1 MWELYDVTLLVIVS
15 FKSYVMNFVDFVV
28 DCFSHIT
35 SHVSQV
41 FTSCTHYA
49 SYSLLN
55 IVYVIVCVFRYDQPS
70 LQILWVLMQ
79 NIFGAWEFK
88 GRMFENLNFG
98 KTGFKTCVLEKH
110 FISYSCILF
119 IIFNA
124 LRSFFKN
131 QVIFSKMLFFSRI
144 WIDPI
149 CFLINRN
156 CI

>member
-1 MWELYDVTLLVIVS
+1 MMDC
-15 FKSYVMNFVDFVV
+15 VDFV
-28 DCFSHIT
+28 FNYYTHIT

-41 FTSCTHYA
+41 FARFTHYT

-55 IVYVIVCVFRYDQPS
+55 IVHIIVCVFRSNQPS

-79 NIFGAWEFK
+79 NIFGAWEIK

-98 KTGFKTCVLEKH
+98 KIGFKTCVLEKH

-119 IIFNA
+119 LIFNT

-131 QVIFSKMLFFSRI
+131 QVIFFSKILFFQNFDWSNLFF
-144 WIDPI
+144 DQSKL
-149 CFLINRN
+149 CLKFLWSLCPFRSIKCRE
-156 CI
+156 